1 MYTPDKGDQSGRK
14 NIQAK
19 PEFPTH
25 MENMDAYDTV
35 LVGYPNW
42 WASIPMPVA
51 TFLEENNLKGKTLI
65 PFCSHGGGRFGQTLT
80 AVTKLAPDA
89 EMGEGLSV
97 HYSGGNQLADDVRD
111 WLNRNGWRK

>member
-19 PEFPTH
+19 PEFSTH

-42 WASIPMPVA
+42 LSYYNLIRKNIDTTSEIIYNTIADITSEQKASRRIR
-51 TFLEENNLKGKTLI
+51 I
-65 PFCSHGGGRFGQTLT
+65 
-80 AVTKLAPDA
+80 
-89 EMGEGLSV
+89 
-97 HYSGGNQLADDVRD
+97 
-111 WLNRNGWRK
+111 